1 MKEKYQKLS
10 LFMSIIALLTSITTS
25 VFTGYLQYQARQ
37 DAIGE
42 KIKIELKM
50 THLKSPL
57 NPLDLRM
64 LSGVEE
70 RKDLEA
76 AILITNTG
84 NTNVRIL
91 EVGYQDFDLPL
102 HAFYAG
108 NGKAKILSPG
118 EQEIFEIP
126 ELVKVNGQLVDDIQ
140 LGSEKTAKIFA
151 VSTKAN
157 RFEVPA
163 IIEVAK

>member
-1 MKEKYQKLS
+1 
-10 LFMSIIALLTSITTS
+10 MSIIALLTSIITS

-37 DAIGE
+37 DAVGE

-50 THLKSPL
+50 THQKSPL
-57 NPLDLRM
+57 NPLDLRI

-70 RKDLEA
+70 RKDLGA

-126 ELVKVNGQLVDDIQ
+126 ELVKLVKVNGQLVDDIQ
-140 LGSEKTAKIFA
+140 LGSEKTAKLFA

>member
-1 MKEKYQKLS
+1 MTEKYQKLS
-10 LFMSIIALLTSITTS
+10 LFMSAIALLASI
-25 VFTGYLQYQARQ
+25 FTGYFQYQARQ
-37 DAIGE
+37 DTIEE
-42 KIKIELKM
+42 KIYIELKM
-50 THLKSPL
+50 THQKSPL

-91 EVGYQDFDLPL
+91 EVGYQDFDLPT

-108 NGKAKILSPG
+108 KDKAKTLSPG
-118 EQEIFEIP
+118 EQEIFTIP
-126 ELVKVNGQLVDDIQ
+126 GLVTINGQLIDDIR
-140 LGSEKTAKIFA
+140 LGKKKRAKIFV
-151 VSTKAN
+151 VSTKGS
-157 RFEVPA
+157 RFEAPA
-163 IIEVAK
+163 VIKVSK

>member
-1 MKEKYQKLS
+1 
-10 LFMSIIALLTSITTS
+10 
-25 VFTGYLQYQARQ
+25 
-37 DAIGE
+37 
-42 KIKIELKM
+42 M
-50 THLKSPL
+50 TLEESPL

-70 RKDLEA
+70 RQGLKA

-84 NTNVRIL
+84 STNVRIL

-108 NGKAKILSPG
+108 NGKAIILSPG
-118 EQEIFEIP
+118 EQEIFELP
-126 ELVKVNGQLVDDIQ
+126 DLVRVNSQLLDDIK
-140 LGSEKTAKIFA
+140 LGEEKTAKIFA
-151 VSTKAN
+151 VSTRAN
-157 RFEVPA
+157 RFEAPA

>member
-1 MKEKYQKLS
+1 
-10 LFMSIIALLTSITTS
+10 MSAIALFTSIC
-25 VFTGYLQYQARQ
+25 TGYFQYQARQ
-37 DAIGE
+37 DSIEE

-50 THLKSPL
+50 THQKSPL
-57 NPLDLRM
+57 NPLDLRI

-84 NTNVRIL
+84 NTNIRIL
-91 EVGYQDFDLPL
+91 EVGYQDFDLPI

-108 NGKAKILSPG
+108 KDKAKILSPG

-126 ELVKVNGQLVDDIQ
+126 ELVTINGQLTDDIK
-140 LGSEKTAKIFA
+140 LGEEKTAKIFA

-157 RFEVPA
+157 RFETPA
-163 IIEVAK
+163 IIEVSK

>member
-1 MKEKYQKLS
+1 MTEKYQKLS
-10 LFMSIIALLTSITTS
+10 LIMSGIALLASI
-25 VFTGYLQYQARQ
+25 FTGYYQYQARQ
-37 DAIGE
+37 DSIEE
-42 KIKIELKM
+42 KIEIELKM
-50 THLKSPL
+50 IHQESPL

-91 EVGYQDFDLPL
+91 EVGYHDVDLPL

-108 NGKAKILSPG
+108 KYTAKILSPG
-118 EQEIFEIP
+118 EQETFTIP
-126 ELVKVNGQLVDDIQ
+126 DLVTISSQLIDDIK
-140 LGSEKTAKIFA
+140 LGEKKEAKIFA
-151 VSTKAN
+151 VSTRGN
-157 RFEVPA
+157 RFEAPA
-163 IIEVAK
+163 IIEVSK